1 MSSSIPDL
9 QKLENDNS
17 VNQIYQHNYLEILN
31 LIHNLPGIAY
41 RFIPNNYQETNIL
54 FMSKGCLNLTG
65 YTPQEL
71 IKKTQD
77 NYTNLIHSEDIDQ
90 VRLELSQQLQKQHNY
105 ELEYRIITAKDEIKW
120 VLDRGILL
128 KDYGNINQKYL
139 EGFISDITKQKQAEA
154 NYRGIVEN
162 ALEGIFQTSIS
173 GQYLSTNPALAKI
186 YGYESSHALIN
197 TLTDIKSQLYVNTD
211 QRQKFI
217 QLLQDQEVICN
228 FESQVYRQDGS
239 IIWISENARA
249 VKDESGNI
257 LYYEG
262 TVEDITERKRIKE
275 ALHFKA
281 FYDSLTN
288 LPNRAFLMNKLN
300 YLLEKCGQDYIKNV
314 ENPFQFAIL
323 FLDLDRFKLIN
334 DSLGH
339 LVGDKLLIQI
349 ARRLENCVRKSDT
362 VSRLGGDEFTVI
374 LEEVENIEQAV
385 NIAQRIIDTINQPF
399 DIEGNLIYTGTS
411 IGVWVSEKA
420 YFLMDKSLNS
430 FDHLI
435 NKASEKLDF
444 IYVKKPEDLLKDA
457 DAALYSA
464 KASGKGNYKIFDQ
477 SMKQNAL
484 EILELEVDLRQAW
497 IDQEFEIYYQPIYH
511 LISQKIVSLE
521 VLLRWNHQVKGV
533 ISARKF
539 IKILE
544 ESNLIITVEDWL
556 LNTALNQLQSWYNFA
571 FIRGNQEHLFKL
583 HLNLSKKYFLQPNF
597 IDKIEKL
604 LNNYQEIA
612 QFIRFEMNQSH
623 GIKANQESL
632 KKLDYLDSKGIEL
645 CLEDFGTKNSSLN
658 DLYELPIQA
667 IKIDPEFVNNI
678 ENNPKK
684 EKIVQGIFTLADS
697 LNIQAIAQGI
707 ETKDQL
713 IKLQKLNCKFGQ
725 GYYFSPPITVSNI
738 EEILDFL

>member
-1 MSSSIPDL
+1 MPFSITDFK
-9 QKLENDNS
+9 KLENDNS

-31 LIHNLPGIAY
+31 LIQNLPGIAY
-41 RFIPNNYQETNIL
+41 RFIPNNYREINIL
-54 FMSKGCLNLTG
+54 FMSEGCLNLTG

-71 IKKTQD
+71 IKKTKD
-77 NYTNLIHSEDIDQ
+77 NYDNLIHPEDINQ
-90 VRLELSQQLQKQHNY
+90 VKFQLNQQLQNQNNY
-105 ELEYRIITAKDEIKW
+105 ELEYRIITAKNEIKW

-128 KDYGNINQKYL
+128 KNYDNLNQEYL

-162 ALEGIFQTSIS
+162 ALEGIFQTSTS

-186 YGYESSHALIN
+186 YGYESSHALIT
-197 TLTDIKSQLYVNTD
+197 TLTDIRSQLYVNKD

-275 ALHFKA
+275 TLHFKA
-281 FYDSLTN
+281 FYDCLTN

-300 YLLEKCGQDYIKNV
+300 YLLEKCSQDYIKNV

-339 LVGDKLLIQI
+339 LIGDKLLISI
-349 ARRLENCVRKSDT
+349 ARRLENCVRKTDT
-362 VSRLGGDEFTVI
+362 VSRLGGDEFTII

-399 DIEGNLIYTGTS
+399 DIDGNLIYTGTS

-420 YFLMDKSLNS
+420 YFLMNRYSDSLDN
-430 FDHLI
+430 LI
-435 NKASEKLDF
+435 NQSPEKLDF

-497 IDQEFEIYYQPIYH
+497 INQEFEIYYQPIYH
-511 LISQKIVSLE
+511 LITQKIVSLE
-521 VLLRWNHQVKGV
+521 VLLRWNHQEKGV

-556 LNTALNQLQSWYNFA
+556 LNTALNQLQSWHNIA
-571 FIRGNQEHLFKL
+571 FFQGNQEHLFKL

-597 IDKIEKL
+597 IDKIDKIF
-604 LNNYQEIA
+604 NNYQEITP
-612 QFIRFEMNQSH
+612 FICFEMNQSH

-684 EKIVQGIFTLADS
+684 EKIAQGIFTLADS

-725 GYYFSPPITVSNI
+725 GYYFSPPINVSNI
-738 EEILDFL
+738 EEILWN